1 MTNINEDDI
10 IYANILT
17 NLEKVKNL
25 KESNDFLKEINLKI
39 KNILGKYSITKLP
52 NEIMESIFKNLNMKD
67 LFKLK
72 LVSRNWNTIVSEY
85 ISKNMSYYIMIVI
98 NLSNKKPYK
107 ELMYMHIKCN
117 ICEENCIEKDYNELL
132 TIFKKCQ
139 YCKYKLFNKI
149 NAIKYKHIKYLKIKI
164 IYTCVSE
171 VYMSIQ
177 KIIYDNYLKGNNIIN
192 MLYNKYE
199 INNTDLYFRVIFS
212 DHPRYYSV
220 SDFKNI
226 FEMVLNNSKNSVRI
240 LKNPDDYKNL
250 ELNVDNSK
258 LKKITISTRLLE
270 CIKNI
275 RLKNVN
281 DICLHNKCTF
291 NEIIFNNIN
300 IYLKKISLTI
310 HTIDDLLNNNI
321 VKIKKIDV
329 LELEFFIYSISEYI
343 NDYIKLEHIL
353 TRLKHQYNIN
363 KIMVI
368 PRQPDEKKIRIL
380 SNIFYIDKIIINKKR
395 KKFNYFNKYK
405 KIMFR

>member
-1 MTNINEDDI
+1 
-10 IYANILT
+10 
-17 NLEKVKNL
+17 
-25 KESNDFLKEINLKI
+25 
-39 KNILGKYSITKLP
+39 
-52 NEIMESIFKNLNMKD
+52 
-67 LFKLK
+67 
-72 LVSRNWNTIVSEY
+72 
-85 ISKNMSYYIMIVI
+85 
-98 NLSNKKPYK
+98 
-107 ELMYMHIKCN
+107 
-117 ICEENCIEKDYNELL
+117 
-132 TIFKKCQ
+132 
-139 YCKYKLFNKI
+139 
-149 NAIKYKHIKYLKIKI
+149 
-164 IYTCVSE
+164 
-171 VYMSIQ
+171 
-177 KIIYDNYLKGNNIIN
+177 